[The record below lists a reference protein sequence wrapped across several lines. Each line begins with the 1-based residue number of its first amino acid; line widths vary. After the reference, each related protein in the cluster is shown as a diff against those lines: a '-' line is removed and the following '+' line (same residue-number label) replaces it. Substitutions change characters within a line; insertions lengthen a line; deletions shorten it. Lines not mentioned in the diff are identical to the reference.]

1 MRGAHGN
8 KKKRKG
14 RQKMAKKEYY
24 TDPAGEKVP
33 GKYVKAYD
41 KKRDAIAQ
49 RIAKRWQ
56 DERTRLA
63 KIKAETIADIQA
75 LVDAAEL
82 ETAVSLGGAKGNIQ
96 FRSFDGSITVI
107 SDRQFRT
114 EFDERLTMAQQ
125 LIGEAIADMTADA
138 ENADLAEIAR
148 RAFEPRKSGNLDMQR
163 IRDLRRYN
171 IKHPKWAQACEI
183 ISECER
189 TVGHRDY
196 LRVLVR
202 NAPDAKPEAVVLD
215 IAAL

>member
-1 MRGAHGN
+1 
-8 KKKRKG
+8 
-14 RQKMAKKEYY
+14 MAKKEYY

-33 GKYVKAYD
+33 AKYVKAYD

-196 LRVLVR
+196 LRVMVR

>member
-1 MRGAHGN
+1 
-8 KKKRKG
+8 
-14 RQKMAKKEYY
+14 MAKKEYY

-33 GKYVKAYD
+33 AKYVKAYD

-183 ISECER
+183 ISDCER

>member
-1 MRGAHGN
+1 MA
-8 KKKRKG
+8 RK
-14 RQKMAKKEYY
+14 EHY

-33 GKYVKAYD
+33 AKYVKAYD
-41 KKRDAIAQ
+41 KQRDLIAE
-49 RIAKRWQ
+49 RIAKRWT
-56 DERTRLA
+56 DEKARLA
-63 KIKAETIADIQA
+63 KVKADTIADIQT
-75 LVDAAEL
+75 LVDLAEK
-82 ETAVSLGGAKGNIQ
+82 ETDVSLGGVKGNIQ

-163 IRDLRRYN
+163 VRDLRRYN

-183 ISECER
+183 ISDCER

-196 LRVLVR
+196 LRVMIR
-202 NAPDAKPEAVVLD
+202 HAPDAKPESVTLD

>member
-1 MRGAHGN
+1 
-8 KKKRKG
+8 
-14 RQKMAKKEYY
+14 MATKEYY

-33 GKYVKAYD
+33 AKYVKAYD
-41 KKRDAIAQ
+41 KLRDQVAV

-56 DERTRLA
+56 GERDRLA
-63 KIKAETIADIQA
+63 KIKADTIHDIQT
-75 LVDAAEL
+75 LVDAAEKA
-82 ETAVSLGGAKGNIQ
+82 TDVSLGGAKGNIQ
-96 FRSFDGSITVI
+96 FRNFDGNITII

-125 LIGEAIADMTADA
+125 LIIEAIADMTADA

-171 IKHPKWAQACEI
+171 IKHPKWAQACDI
-183 ISECER
+183 ISDCER

-196 LRVLVR
+196 LRVMVR
-202 NAPDAKPEAVVLD
+202 NAADAKPEPVVLD